1 MFPCAS
7 GLAQG
12 ERDDSRRVGG
22 TLDHFEEA
30 VAAVGG
36 KIDDGAHE
44 SQGRGFLDGRDG
56 SAERDSQQQGQEEAI
71 YTDDPVRVYLRE
83 MGAVPLLNREGEVD
97 LARRMERGKSR
108 MWKAISR
115 NPLTIEKLLAKYEQI
130 KAEEVRLTSV
140 VEITDNGEGPE
151 AFKEKEAQ
159 VRRQFAAVIRVNNQL
174 TQMQAQLEAT
184 PSRHVHI
191 LRRRTGV
198 RNRQIIK
205 VSQAMQ
211 RIRLKQPIWDGYR
224 DDLLAAHKRLRELE
238 SRIAKLKKRDPRPDD
253 YQTKL
258 RELNRKRRAAIVE
271 TRMTPEQAKACAK
284 MIRAG
289 DREAE
294 QSKKA
299 LVEANLRLVVSV
311 AKKYVNRG
319 LHLLD
324 LIQEGNI
331 GLMRA
336 AEKFEYRRGYKFST
350 YATWW
355 IRQAITRAIADQSRT
370 IRIPVH
376 MNESMNKFL
385 RASRE
390 LEKEMGRSPNNEE
403 IGERMEIAPDKI
415 QKLKTISRDPVS
427 LETPV
432 GRDGESALG
441 DLLEDKWVDSP
452 VDAVIDS
459 SVKDET
465 GDVLKTLSPKEE
477 KVIRMRFGIQYERE
491 HTLEEIGQEFAVTRE
506 RIRQI
511 EAKAL
516 RALRGP
522 DRARRLRSLMAAR
535 Q

>member
-1 MFPCAS
+1 MDQFEDAIGVTKGNLSQAVEESPPSYLGSDSAEDNS
-7 GLAQG
+7 DEAAQSPG
-12 ERDDSRRVGG
+12 HEAD
-22 TLDHFEEA
+22 EA
-30 VAAVGG
+30 V
-36 KIDDGAHE
+36 
-44 SQGRGFLDGRDG
+44 
-56 SAERDSQQQGQEEAI
+56 

-97 LARRMERGKSR
+97 LARRMERGKFR

-115 NPLTIEKLLAKYEQI
+115 NRTTIRTLLELYEDI
-130 KAEEVRLTSV
+130 KHGEIKITSV
-140 VEITDNGEGPE
+140 VDIPTGDDGVET
-151 AFKEKEAQ
+151 
-159 VRRQFAAVIRVNNQL
+159 
-174 TQMQAQLEAT
+174 MAT
-184 PSRHVHI
+184 RE
-191 LRRRTGV
+191 RGV
-198 RNRQIIK
+198 RNQFVQVLRAENKLKTIASKQERVPKPNQQFRKEYRKLEWLRKRQIIK

-211 RIRLKQPIWDGYR
+211 RIRLKQHVWDELCQHILDGHKNLR
-224 DDLLAAHKRLRELE
+224 RLHKSELALKRQ
-238 SRIAKLKKRDPRPDD
+238 DPRPSS
-253 YQTKL
+253 YMSQIRKVKKEL
-258 RELNRKRRAAIVE
+258 RDIQSEVG
-271 TRMTPEQAKACAK
+271 MTPDEARKCVRMIKA
-284 MIRAG
+284 G
-289 DREAE
+289 EREAE
-294 QSKKA
+294 KAKKE

-390 LEKEMGRSPNNEE
+390 LEKELGRAPSNDEV
-403 IGERMEIAPDKI
+403 GERMEISAEKV
-415 QKLKTISRDPVS
+415 QKLKSISRDPVS

-441 DLLEDKWVDSP
+441 DLIEDKWVDSP
-452 VDAVIDS
+452 VDTVIDVN
-459 SVKDET
+459 VKEGT
-465 GDVLKTLSPKEE
+465 GDVLKQLSPKEE
-477 KVIRMRFGIQYERE
+477 RVVRMRFGIDCDRE
-491 HTLEEIGQEFAVTRE
+491 HTLEEIGQEFSVTRE

-516 RALRGP
+516 RALRVP
-522 DRARRLRSLMAAR
+522 ERTKRLRALASAKP
-535 Q
+535 

>member
-1 MFPCAS
+1 MD
-7 GLAQG
+7 QY
-12 ERDDSRRVGG
+12 DDSIGVSKGPISG
-22 TLDHFEEA
+22 AMEDSAPTYLHADH
-30 VAAVGG
+30 VAEDS
-36 KIDDGAHE
+36 DDAT
-44 SQGRGFLDGRDG
+44 Q
-56 SAERDSQQQGQEEAI
+56 AQGQEQDEAV

-83 MGAVPLLNREGEVD
+83 MGAVPLLTREGEVD
-97 LARRMERGKSR
+97 LARRMERGKFR

-115 NPLTIEKLLAKYEQI
+115 NRATIHRLLELYERI
-130 KAEEVRLTSV
+130 KASEVKVTGIV
-140 VEITDNGEGPE
+140 DIPNTDDGPE
-151 AFKEKEAQ
+151 SMVLKEKQ
-159 VRRQFAAVIRVNNQL
+159 VRNQFMQVLRTYNQLRKIEDRQAAVPKPNQRIRKEYRR
-174 TQMQAQLEAT
+174 LE
-184 PSRHVHI
+184 H
-191 LRRRTGV
+191 LRRRHV
-198 RNRQIIK
+198 IK
-205 VSQAMQ
+205 VSQSMQ
-211 RIRLKQPIWDGYR
+211 RIRLKQPVWDEYCQALI
-224 DDLLAAHKRLRELE
+224 DAHMRLREIERRIRRLKAEQPAPRDYLSQIRKINRDLRLAEAE
-238 SRIAKLKKRDPRPDD
+238 SG
-253 YQTKL
+253 
-258 RELNRKRRAAIVE
+258 
-271 TRMTPEQAKACAK
+271 MTPEVARKCVR

-289 DREAE
+289 EREAE
-294 QSKKA
+294 QAKRA

-390 LEKEMGRSPNNEE
+390 LEKELGRAPNNEE
-403 IGERMEIAPDKI
+403 IGERMEISAEKV
-415 QKLKTISRDPVS
+415 QKLKSISRDPVS

-441 DLLEDKWVDSP
+441 DLIEDKWVDSP
-452 VDAVIDS
+452 VETVIDS
-459 SVKDET
+459 NVKEET

-477 KVIRMRFGIQYERE
+477 KVVRMRFGIDCERE
-491 HTLEEIGQEFAVTRE
+491 HTLEEIGQEFSVTRE

-516 RALRGP
+516 RALRSP
-522 DRARRLRSLMAAR
+522 DRLRRLRSLMAAKP
-535 Q
+535 

>member
-1 MFPCAS
+1 MVQFNDAIGVTKRKPTRTARVS
-7 GLAQG
+7 S
-12 ERDDSRRVGG
+12 SRLPRSPRAGKAADRAKQPRG
-22 TLDHFEEA
+22 REPDEA
-30 VAAVGG
+30 V
-36 KIDDGAHE
+36 
-44 SQGRGFLDGRDG
+44 
-56 SAERDSQQQGQEEAI
+56 

-97 LARRMERGKSR
+97 LARRMERGKFR

-115 NPLTIEKLLAKYEQI
+115 KRISVERLLDLYGQI
-130 KAEEVRLTSV
+130 KRQEVKITAKVDLPPMIDPEETMAMREQRVRNQFVRVLRAENQLKKIVGLQ
-140 VEITDNGEGPE
+140 N
-151 AFKEKEAQ
+151 Q
-159 VRRQFAAVIRVNNQL
+159 VPNPNRTKRREFRKLEWIRKRQVIRVSRE
-174 TQMQAQLEAT
+174 MQ
-184 PSRHVHI
+184 
-191 LRRRTGV
+191 G
-198 RNRQIIK
+198 
-205 VSQAMQ
+205 
-211 RIRLKQPIWDGYR
+211 IRLKQPVWDEHQQLLESGYR
-224 DDLLAAHKRLRELE
+224 RLRKLHKRIQALQRQ
-238 SRIAKLKKRDPRPDD
+238 DPRPSS
-253 YQTKL
+253 YLSQIRKL
-258 RELNRKRRAAIVE
+258 FKERREIEAEEGMAYKEARDCV
-271 TRMTPEQAKACAK
+271 RM
-284 MIRAG
+284 MRAG
-289 DREAE
+289 EREAE
-294 QSKKA
+294 QAKRA

-390 LEKEMGRSPNNEE
+390 LEKELGRAPTNEE
-403 IGERMEIAPDKI
+403 IGERMEITAEKV
-415 QKLKTISRDPVS
+415 QKLKSISRDPVS

-441 DLLEDKWVDSP
+441 DLIEDKWVDSP
-452 VDAVIDS
+452 VEMVIES
-459 SVKDET
+459 NVKEGT
-465 GDVLKTLSPKEE
+465 GNVLKQLSPKEE
-477 KVIRMRFGIQYERE
+477 RVVRMRFGIDYDRE
-491 HTLEEIGQEFAVTRE
+491 HTLEEIGQEFSVTRE

-516 RALRGP
+516 RQLRTP
-522 DRARRLRSLMAAR
+522 ERMRALRSLSVAK